1 MAQNKVKKKGRF
13 YYVRKTFDYFG
24 VVLFLGL
31 LYCLWV
37 LYQGPL
43 SVPFLKPYIMQALN
57 SEDTQYTMSIGDV
70 NLELVRSIQ
79 PVKIIAKDV
88 NFRKNDD
95 TFAVYTPNLS
105 LSFSVRAL
113 LNGII
118 APSTVHVYHPKVSI
132 FTTYGLEEGK
142 TNELNKKKFELY
154 VDWFEGFLERFNA
167 DEKIYPE
174 SYINEISIE
183 EAEVEFHEVD
193 LARQWQFKDVA
204 FNFKRNLLNLELQAD
219 GVLDLKDR
227 LASLGVKAIYS
238 PLNNGLTVKTSFADF
253 LPADLVTPEPDS
265 TFRINVPIDG
275 SITALMDFNQIL
287 QHRDNL
293 TEELDTAIKKINFNI
308 HGHAGEVVFNE
319 EEKFNY
325 AIDSFVLDGSITGDM
340 NKISIQNADF
350 ETGGQKTRLSL
361 DISGYR
367 KFLFER
373 ALDDLKIIFTAEIDQ
388 FSLPDLSKFWPRY
401 LAEPAWEW
409 CQKNLYAGTA
419 TDGRFT
425 FEFGFSDKTRTFG
438 LQKLDGKAYASDA
451 SISYLEGLP
460 AVEHVYGTALFD
472 ESSIDIHADKGVS
485 DGIILTDGNVLLY
498 DLNKTHNFIKI
509 NLQGNSTITDALRY
523 IDNPPLNFTK
533 EMGINP
539 NEIKG
544 DVDIDLG
551 LDFELSHDLKPD
563 DVKVDVK
570 AKLTDVELLKEIKGH
585 HAKAS
590 DLELTVD
597 NQGFF
602 VKGNASLDEISFAL
616 EVDESFKPRD
626 YKSKAQVKFRLDEE
640 VEKKLGFQSAI
651 LRAPYI
657 EGYADVTADIT
668 VLDEQHTY
676 IDAEADLTHAA
687 IDYAFLGFVKP
698 LEESGQ
704 IKAKIEFID
713 EKLSAVPMFALHKN
727 EFDLAG
733 KLDINQQGLLKSI
746 NIEKIE
752 GPRTSAKAKID
763 LSYKEN
769 GAQSLVK
776 IDVNGKSYDLTPL
789 YENLEKKDTLAQ
801 KTPETATDSAD
812 ALENMPDTDVF
823 ISVQKLW
830 TNPKTSIRNV
840 AASANFK
847 NGIGLDEMHVFGNFG
862 TDKSIK
868 LKLDYAPRPNN
879 EHMLFIDSNNAGSTL
894 RVLRLYDNMTGG
906 ILKIEAKRDQNKN
919 FIGHARIRDFSIHN
933 TPLLA
938 KVLTVASFSGI
949 VDLLT
954 GEGLSFSHFDA
965 PFEYKNSILFLK
977 NANMFGNVLGIN
989 ANGTV
994 NKTTQDV
1001 KLKGIVSPA
1010 YSINQFLGRIPLVGT
1025 ALAGKDG
1032 TIFAVNYAVEGKLDN
1047 PKIEINPL
1055 SVLSPNSIKDL
1066 FSEPSGGYDE
1076 P

>member
-1 MAQNKVKKKGRF
+1 MAQDKVKKKGRF
-13 YYVRKTFDYFG
+13 YYARKTFDYFG
-24 VVLFLGL
+24 VVLLLSL

-174 SYINEISIE
+174 SYISEISIE
-183 EAEVEFHEVD
+183 DAEVEFHEVD
-193 LARQWQFKDVA
+193 LARLWQFKDVV
-204 FNFKRNLLNLELQAD
+204 FNFKRNLLNLELQVG

-227 LASLGVKAIYS
+227 LASLGVRAIYS

-253 LPADLVTPEPDS
+253 LPSDLVMPAPDS

-287 QHRDNL
+287 EHRDNL
-293 TEELDTAIKKINFNI
+293 TEGLDGAIKKINFNI
-308 HGHAGEVVFNE
+308 QGHAGEVVFNE

-325 AIDSFVLDGSITGDM
+325 AIDSFVLDGTVTGDM

-425 FEFGFSDKTRTFG
+425 FEFGLSDKTHNFE
-438 LQKLDGKAYASDA
+438 LQKLEGKAYASDA
-451 SISYLEGLP
+451 SISYLDGLP

-472 ESSIDIHADKGVS
+472 ESSIDIRADKGVS
-485 DGIILTDGNVLLY
+485 DGIIVTGGNVLLY
-498 DLNKTHNFIKI
+498 DLNKARNFIKI
-509 NLQGNSTITDALRY
+509 NLQGNSSITDALRF

-533 EMGINP
+533 EMGLDP

-544 DVDIDLG
+544 DVEIDLG
-551 LDFELSHDLKPD
+551 LDFELYDELKPD

-597 NQGFF
+597 NQGFL
-602 VKGNASLDEISFAL
+602 VKGNASLDDIALAL

-640 VEKKLGFQSAI
+640 VEKKLGFQSSI
-651 LRAPYI
+651 LSAPYI
-657 EGYADVTADIT
+657 EGHADVTADIT
-668 VLDEQHTY
+668 ILDEHHTY
-676 IDAEADLTHAA
+676 IDTQADLTHAA

-704 IKAKIEFID
+704 INAKIEFVD
-713 EKLSAVPMFALHKN
+713 EKLSAVPMFTLHKN

-733 KLDINQQGLLKSI
+733 KLEINPQGLLKTI
-746 NIEKIE
+746 DIEKIE

-763 LSYKEN
+763 FAYKDN
-769 GAQSLVK
+769 GEQSAVK
-776 IDVNGKSYDLTPL
+776 IDVNGTSYDLTPL
-789 YENLEKKDTLAQ
+789 FESTEKKVILAQ
-801 KTPETATDSAD
+801 ETPEPDTAD
-812 ALENMPDTDVF
+812 ALENVPDTDVF
-823 ISVQKLW
+823 ISVNKLW

-919 FIGHARIRDFSIHN
+919 FIGHARIRDFSIQN

-938 KVLTVASFSGI
+938 KVLTLASFSGI

-965 PFEYKNSILFLK
+965 PFEYKNSVLFLK
-977 NANMFGNVLGIN
+977 NATMFGNVLGLN
-989 ANGTV
+989 AHGTV
-994 NKTTQDV
+994 SKTTQDI
-1001 KLKGIVSPA
+1001 KLKGIISPA

-1032 TIFAVNYAVEGKLDN
+1032 TIFAVNYAVEGKLDD
-1047 PKIEINPL
+1047 PQIEINPL
-1055 SVLSPNSIKDL
+1055 SVLSPNSLKEL
-1066 FSEPSGGYDE
+1066 FSEQGGI
-1076 P
+1076 

>member
-1 MAQNKVKKKGRF
+1 MAQDKVKKKGRF
-13 YYVRKTFDYFG
+13 YYARKTFDYFG
-24 VVLFLGL
+24 VILLLSL

-57 SEDTQYTMSIGDV
+57 SEDTQYTMRIGDV

-154 VDWFEGFLERFNA
+154 VDWFKDFLERFNA

-183 EAEVEFHEVD
+183 DAEVEFHEVD
-193 LARQWQFKDVA
+193 LARLWQFKDVV
-204 FNFKRNLLNLELQAD
+204 FNFKRNFLNLELQAD

-227 LASLGVKAIYS
+227 LASLGVKGIYK
-238 PLNNGLTVKTSFADF
+238 PLNNELTVKTSFADF
-253 LPADLVTPEPDS
+253 LPADLVTPAPDS

-275 SITALMDFNQIL
+275 SITALMDFNRIL

-293 TEELDTAIKKINFNI
+293 TEGLDNAIKKINFNI
-308 HGHAGEVVFNE
+308 QGHAGEVVFNE

-325 AIDSFVLDGSITGDM
+325 AIDSFVLDGTVTGDM

-409 CQKNLYAGTA
+409 CKKNLYAGTA
-419 TDGRFT
+419 TDGQFT
-425 FEFGFSDKTRTFG
+425 FEFGLSDKTHTFG

-451 SISYLEGLP
+451 SISYLDGLP

-472 ESSIDIHADKGVS
+472 ESSIDIRADKGVS
-485 DGIILTDGNVLLY
+485 DGIILTGGNVLLY
-498 DLNKTHNFIKI
+498 DLNKERNFIKI
-509 NLQGNSTITDALRY
+509 NLQGNSTVTDALRF

-533 EMGINP
+533 EMGLNP

-544 DVDIDLG
+544 DVEIDLG
-551 LDFELSHDLKPD
+551 LDFELYDDLKPD

-570 AKLTDVELLKEIKGH
+570 AKLTDVELLKEIKGY

-597 NQGFF
+597 NQGFL
-602 VKGNASLDEISFAL
+602 VKGNASLDDIALAL

-640 VEKKLGFQSAI
+640 VEKKLGFQSSV
-651 LRAPYI
+651 LSAPYI
-657 EGYADVTADIT
+657 EGHADVTADIT
-668 VLDEQHTY
+668 ILDDHRTY
-676 IDAEADLTHAA
+676 IDAQADLTHAA

-704 IKAKIEFID
+704 INAKIEIVD
-713 EKLSAVPMFALHKN
+713 EKLSAVPMFSLHKN

-733 KLDINQQGLLKSI
+733 KLEINRQGLLKTI
-746 NIEKIE
+746 DIEKIE

-763 LSYKEN
+763 FAYKEN
-769 GAQSLVK
+769 GKQSAVK
-776 IDVNGKSYDLTPL
+776 IDVNGKNYDLTPL
-789 YENLEKKDTLAQ
+789 FESTEKKETPARETSDTD
-801 KTPETATDSAD
+801 TADS
-812 ALENMPDTDVF
+812 LENVPDTDVF
-823 ISVQKLW
+823 ISVNQLW

-938 KVLTVASFSGI
+938 KILTLASLSGI

-965 PFEYKNSILFLK
+965 PFEYKNSVLFLK
-977 NANMFGNVLGIN
+977 NANMFGNVLGLN

-994 NKTTQDV
+994 NKTTQDI
-1001 KLKGIVSPA
+1001 KLKGIISPA
-1010 YSINQFLGRIPLVGT
+1010 YSINQFLGKIPLVGT
-1025 ALAGKDG
+1025 VLAGKDG
-1032 TIFAVNYAVEGKLDN
+1032 TIFAANYDVEGKLDD
-1047 PKIEINPL
+1047 PQIEINPL
-1055 SVLSPNSIKDL
+1055 SVLSPNSLKEL
-1066 FSEPSGGYDE
+1066 FSEQGGI
-1076 P
+1076 